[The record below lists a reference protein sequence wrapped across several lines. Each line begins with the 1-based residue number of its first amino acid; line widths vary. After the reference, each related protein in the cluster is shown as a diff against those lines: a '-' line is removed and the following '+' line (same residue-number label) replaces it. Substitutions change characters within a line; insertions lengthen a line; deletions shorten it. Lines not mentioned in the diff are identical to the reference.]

1 MERLT
6 AAEELAAREQPDEHG
21 PRLDSLA
28 QRIDEIAASTS
39 ERQTEL
45 GQGLEKAV
53 AELRSELA
61 AQRAEDAGRAE
72 GVEREAALLG
82 DQLSELRAALE
93 AQVDSRTAADAE
105 LGGRVDA
112 VAGSLERETS
122 AQEELATTVGDVRAE
137 LGALA
142 ARLDESAAATGD
154 VLRALRSEVA
164 EVSSLARP
172 VDEPTK
178 LEAEL
183 RARVDELERRLD
195 EPPAEI
201 EPEAATSVDE
211 LAIETVTEPEPVLD
225 PAADGAYLAFVPN
238 DQGYS
243 LHELDG
249 PLPAVGQPLPGSAG
263 EQGLV
268 VARVGRSPLPLDRR
282 QCVYLELAVVADPSD
297 RVT

>member
-1 MERLT
+1 
-6 AAEELAAREQPDEHG
+6 
-21 PRLDSLA
+21 
-28 QRIDEIAASTS
+28 
-39 ERQTEL
+39 
-45 GQGLEKAV
+45 V
-53 AELRSELA
+53 
-61 AQRAEDAGRAE
+61 
-72 GVEREAALLG
+72 
-82 DQLSELRAALE
+82 
-93 AQVDSRTAADAE
+93 ADAE
-105 LGGRVDA
+105 LGERVDA
-112 VAGSLERETS
+112 VASSLERETN
-122 AQEELATTVGDVRAE
+122 AQEELATAVGDVRAE

-164 EVSSLARP
+164 EISALAPP
-172 VDEPTK
+172 VDEPTE

-183 RARVDELERRLD
+183 RARVEELERRLE

-201 EPEAATSVDE
+201 EPEAAASVDE
-211 LAIETVTEPEPVLD
+211 PASETVIEPEPVPE
-225 PAADGAYLAFVPN
+225 PANGAYLAFVPN

-249 PLPAVGQPLPGSAG
+249 PLPAVGQPPPGSAG

>member
-1 MERLT
+1 MVERLA
-6 AAEELAAREQPDEHG
+6 AAEELATKEHPDEHG
-21 PRLDSLA
+21 PRLDSLE
-28 QRIDEIAASTS
+28 QRIDEVAASTG
-39 ERQTEL
+39 ERQVEL
-45 GQGLEKAV
+45 GRVLESAV
-53 AELRSELA
+53 AELREELA
-61 AQRAEDAGRAE
+61 AQRAEVAGRAE
-72 GVEREAALLG
+72 GVAQEAALLG
-82 DQLSELRAALE
+82 EQLSELRAALE
-93 AQVDSRTAADAE
+93 AQVESRAVADAE
-105 LGGRVDA
+105 LGERVDA
-112 VAGSLERETS
+112 VASSLERETN
-122 AQEELATTVGDVRAE
+122 AQEELATAVGDVRAE

-142 ARLDESAAATGD
+142 ERLDESAAATGD

-164 EVSSLARP
+164 EVSSIARP
-172 VDEPTK
+172 VDEPTE

-183 RARVDELERRLD
+183 RARVEELERRFD

-201 EPEAATSVDE
+201 EPDAWTP
-211 LAIETVTEPEPVLD
+211 TEPEPVLE

-263 EQGLV
+263 DQNLV